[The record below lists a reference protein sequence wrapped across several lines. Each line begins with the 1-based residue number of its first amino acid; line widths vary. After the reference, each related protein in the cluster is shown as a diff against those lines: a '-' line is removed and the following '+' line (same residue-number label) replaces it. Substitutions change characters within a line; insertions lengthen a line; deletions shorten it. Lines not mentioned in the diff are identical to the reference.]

1 MKSFMQH
8 ARLRRIT
15 SPQNAL
21 LKQMRKAFSRAEL
34 TDDGFAA
41 IEGVKTIDEAIRAGL
56 HLQAILFSDSGTARA
71 DHLLPQIP
79 AKAEAIVV
87 SDDIFKSTVDTSTP
101 QGVAALVA

>member
-1 MKSFMQH
+1 MMKSFMQQE
-8 ARLRRIT
+8 RLRHIT

-21 LKQMRKAFSRAEL
+21 VKQIRKAFSRAEL

-79 AKAEAIVV
+79 AKAEVVVV
-87 SDDIFKSTVDTSTP
+87 SDEIFKSIVDTTAP
-101 QGVAALVA
+101 QGVAA